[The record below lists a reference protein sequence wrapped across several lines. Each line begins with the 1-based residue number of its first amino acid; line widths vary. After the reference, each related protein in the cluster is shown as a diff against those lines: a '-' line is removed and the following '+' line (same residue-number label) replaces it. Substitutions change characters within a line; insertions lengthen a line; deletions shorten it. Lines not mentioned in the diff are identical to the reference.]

1 MSDAR
6 ELDWLRKVRDLSHE
20 LTRQRD
26 VRALFPRILDAAI
39 EITEAERGYMVVV
52 QGRKPEG
59 GHKVKVVAARGFGRS
74 AFKAS
79 ERNLSQTV
87 VARVL
92 ERGRGLVTT
101 DEEADQDVL
110 DVSSVRAQRVRSI
123 ICVPMVLRDEL
134 RGVLYLD
141 HRFEAGA
148 FGERDL
154 PILEAFAGQAVLA
167 LETASLLAERG
178 EQGETLRALEAQ
190 RAAPAPAGGPGAAG
204 PRPPVAPTFS
214 RFGRLVGRS
223 PLMGALYEAIE
234 RAARTRAPVLI
245 LGESGTGKEL
255 VAHEIHAR
263 GAEARQPFV
272 SENCAAISESVLESE
287 LFGHR
292 KGAFT
297 GAVADRDGL
306 FVEAGRG
313 TLFLDEVGD
322 MSPGLQ
328 AHLLRV
334 LQEGKVR
341 PVGGNRLV
349 DTACRVI
356 AATHRDLPALVASGA
371 FRQDLYYR
379 LDVLRVVVPPLR
391 ERPGDLELLVEHFLE
406 ELPGATPRLSPQAL
420 RALMAY
426 PWPGNVRELRNEVLR
441 LTTLGVPTIE
451 PEHLSPELLH
461 GPGPAGAESGVGK
474 TLAELEREAI
484 EAALRRCD
492 GNKSMAARQLG
503 IPRTTLYALL
513 ERHGLEP
520 R

>member
-26 VRALFPRILDAAI
+26 LRALFPQILDAAI
-39 EITEAERGYMVVV
+39 EITEAERGYVVVV
-52 QGRKPEG
+52 QGKKPDG

-74 AFKAS
+74 TFKAS
-79 ERNLSQTV
+79 ERDVSQTV

-92 ERGRGLVTT
+92 ERARGLVTT
-101 DEEADQDVL
+101 DEEQGDQDVL

-141 HRFEAGA
+141 HRFERGA

-154 PILEAFAGQAVLA
+154 PILEAFAAQAGLA
-167 LETASLLAERG
+167 LETASLLADRSELG
-178 EQGETLRALEAQ
+178 KTLRDLEAL
-190 RAAPAPAGGPGAAG
+190 RASHPEGSVEPAPA
-204 PRPPVAPTFS
+204 RPPAAAPGFT
-214 RFGRLVGRS
+214 RFGRLVGRA
-223 PLMGALYEAIE
+223 PAMGALYEAIE

-255 VAHEIHAR
+255 VAHEVHAR
-263 GAEARQPFV
+263 GADARQPFL
-272 SENCAAISESVLESE
+272 SENCAAISETVLESE

-341 PVGGNRLV
+341 PVGGNRPV

-356 AATHRDLPALVASGA
+356 AATHRDLPALVAEGA

-379 LDVLRVVVPPLR
+379 LDVLRIVVPPLR
-391 ERPGDLELLVEHFLE
+391 ERLDDLELLVEHFLE
-406 ELPGATPRLSPQAL
+406 EAPGPTPRLSPRAL
-420 RALMAY
+420 RALRGYA
-426 PWPGNVRELRNEVLR
+426 WPGNVRQLRNEVLR
-441 LTTLGVPTIE
+441 LTTLGVPTVE
-451 PEHLSPELLH
+451 PEHLSPELLQDRAPAA
-461 GPGPAGAESGVGK
+461 PGGGGGK
-474 TLAELEREAI
+474 TLAEVERAAI
-484 EAALRRCD
+484 EAALRSCE
-492 GNKSMAARQLG
+492 GNKSLAARRLG
-503 IPRTTLYALL
+503 IPRTTLYSLL
-513 ERHGLEP
+513 ERHGLA
-520 R
+520 